1 VANVRAA
8 GLGSADLSRAS
19 DTVLLDIGRRACKAL
34 SASQGTALPAYSTMV
49 EDLAK
54 LRQHPS
60 IHQAT
65 VLIDSAIRNLCP
77 ENSNLMPSGA
87 P

>member
-8 GLGSADLSRAS
+8 GLGTADLSRAS
-19 DTVLLDIGRRACKAL
+19 DTVLLHIGTGACKAL
-34 SASQGTALPAYSTMV
+34 SASQGTVLPAYSTMV

-54 LRQHPS
+54 MPGHPS

-65 VLIDSAIRNLCP
+65 VLVDSAIRNLCP
-77 ENSNLMPSGA
+77 ENSNLMPAGA